1 MLNRFPIFRAM
12 ASVMIGLALFLTT
25 GGHLAILQG
34 VAWTNMVRDFAK
46 TESIGTALEK
56 TFDGQHPC
64 TLCKKITETGAGKKD
79 DALASAK
86 TKLGEFLPQSHCRL
100 TRPTAEPFQY
110 PRVAFNKPPEILFA
124 PPVPVPLSVG

>member
-1 MLNRFPIFRAM
+1 MLNRFSIFRAM

-64 TLCKKITETGAGKKD
+64 QLCKTITETGAGKKD
-79 DALASAK
+79 DGMASAK
-86 TKLGEFLPQSHCRL
+86 IKLGEFVDQSH
-100 TRPTAEPFQY
+100 RPLPLPAEKPFHY
-110 PRVAFNKPPEILFA
+110 PRAALIKPAKIFFA
-124 PPVPVPLSVG
+124 PPVPVPIILA

>member
-1 MLNRFPIFRAM
+1 
-12 ASVMIGLALFLTT
+12 MIGLALFLTT

-64 TLCKKITETGAGKKD
+64 TLCKKITETGSGKKD

-86 TKLGEFLPQSHCRL
+86 SKLGEFLPQSQSLL
-100 TRPTAEPFQY
+100 TPPCPKAFHFPTALQ
-110 PRVAFNKPPEILFA
+110 NKPADIFFA
-124 PPVPVPLSVG
+124 PPVPIPISVG

>member
-1 MLNRFPIFRAM
+1 MLNRLPIFRAM

-64 TLCKKITETGAGKKD
+64 TLCKKITETGSGKKD

-86 TKLGEFLPQSHCRL
+86 SKLGEFLPQSHRL
-100 TRPTAEPFQY
+100 LAPPCPKPFHFPTALQ
-110 PRVAFNKPPEILFA
+110 NKPAELFFA
-124 PPVPVPLSVG
+124 PPVPIPISVG

>member
-1 MLNRFPIFRAM
+1 M

-64 TLCKKITETGAGKKD
+64 TLCKKITESGSGKKD
-79 DALASAK
+79 DALTSAK
-86 TKLGEFLPQSHCRL
+86 SKLGEYLPQSHSLLAPVAPIVRL
-100 TRPTAEPFQY
+100 DF
-110 PRVAFNKPPEILFA
+110 PEIHFPAGINLTTVSA
-124 PPVPVPLSVG
+124 

>member
-1 MLNRFPIFRAM
+1 M
-12 ASVMIGLALFLTT
+12 ASVMIGLALFLAT

-64 TLCKKITETGAGKKD
+64 TLCKKITETGSGKKD
-79 DALASAK
+79 DALASSK
-86 TKLGEFLPQSHCRL
+86 SKLGEFLPQSHRL
-100 TRPTAEPFQY
+100 LAPPCPKPFHFPTALQ
-110 PRVAFNKPPEILFA
+110 NKPAELFSA
-124 PPVPVPLSVG
+124 PPVPIPISVG